1 MKARTVLRIVFGI
14 LFILTIYLLPTGVGM
29 LRRIRNIGSVAV
41 IDIFLGWSII
51 GWAVALAMAVR
62 TKDLRPPVEQS

>member
-1 MKARTVLRIVFGI
+1 MKTRTLLRIVFGI
-14 LFILTIYLLPTGVGM
+14 LFVLTNYLLPTGVGTF
-29 LRRIRNIGSVAV
+29 RRIRNIGSVAA

-62 TKDLRPPVEQS
+62 TKGLRPPVEQS